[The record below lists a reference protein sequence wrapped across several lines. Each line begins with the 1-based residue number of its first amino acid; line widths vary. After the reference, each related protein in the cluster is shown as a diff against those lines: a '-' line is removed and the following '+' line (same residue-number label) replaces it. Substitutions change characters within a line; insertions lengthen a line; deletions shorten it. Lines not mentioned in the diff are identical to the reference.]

1 LRRHTTGIAE
11 IMIGAARIAALS
23 TVACLSLGVGAAQ
36 AGLTSTTGRAAIAKP
51 QVVRPAPPFSLPRL
65 GAAGRLSL
73 RSLNGKAVVL
83 IFWGSYDSTFRQE
96 AAQLERVWEHWRTRG
111 VVVVGIDA
119 QDFPSDA
126 LGAMRRYGI
135 TYPNVSDVNGTSL
148 VNYAIDSTPE
158 TLFVDRAGALVGQRL
173 VGQVTARDLSSNIKL
188 ALVSKAATTG
198 TVVLVVAGAP
208 SEYRFTLSKQSV
220 PRGRVTFSITNKR
233 RPGTRVRG
241 LCPPGG
247 RTNERHLRG
256 RHGLHPRSYRR
267 IGRRSGLVPVTGH
280 LRVPLSRRRARE
292 PRNEGTPEG
301 DLVSP
306 SPSRA
311 RAQGA
316 GLTTRI

>member
-220 PRGRVTFSITNKR
+220 PRGRVTFSITNKGVLEHGFEVCALQAGGPTNDTCGAVMGYTLVPTGGSAVVVVSFR
-233 RPGTRVRG
+233 SPGTYEY
-241 LCPPGG
+241 LCPVGG
-247 RTNERHLRG
+247 HANLG
-256 RHGLHPRSYRR
+256 MKGL
-267 IGRRSGLVPVTGH
+267 LKVT
-280 LRVPLSRRRARE
+280 
-292 PRNEGTPEG
+292 
-301 DLVSP
+301 
-306 SPSRA
+306 
-311 RAQGA
+311 
-316 GLTTRI
+316 